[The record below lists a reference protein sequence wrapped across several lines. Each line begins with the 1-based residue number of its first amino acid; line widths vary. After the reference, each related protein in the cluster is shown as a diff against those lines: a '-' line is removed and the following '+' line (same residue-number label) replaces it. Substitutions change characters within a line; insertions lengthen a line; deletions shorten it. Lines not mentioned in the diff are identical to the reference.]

1 MDPMPRKSILL
12 VEDDAIIALA
22 EAETLRTLGY
32 IVLTVSNGERAAE
45 TATGNKDVDLILMD
59 VDLGDGIDGPEAA
72 RRILQKRNVPIV
84 FLTSHAEEEY
94 VNRVREITKYGYVL
108 KNSGDFVLRSSIEM
122 AFEMFEARQAASAR
136 EQELKKAQ
144 SFAHIGS
151 WVWDINDKRLTWSD
165 EMYRIFGIQPDILSD
180 RLSALSVSAVHPA
193 DRSKVAQANMLAI
206 RDKKFMPI
214 TFRVIWPDKSVHT
227 LWAEPGELIVG
238 DNGTPRKLTGYVQD
252 ITERTR
258 QETERKQKE
267 HEYGELVENLPGIV
281 YSYSTLRGG
290 ILYSAQAEDILGR
303 PVEEYYRNPQLW
315 RESIHPEH
323 TEEVAAAFRDIES
336 GKPVLQ
342 RYRICDA
349 LGKWHW
355 IEDRVIGY
363 QNVGAELIIH
373 GFAQDITDRKELEEN
388 LQREKSL
395 LLTLINNLPDHVAV
409 KDPES
414 RFLMTNTA
422 NARVMGLR
430 RTEDAVGRSDRD
442 FYPLE
447 EAERY
452 LADER
457 EIVRTG
463 NAMLNKEELTIDPDG
478 SKRWTLTSKVPLRDA
493 EGNIVGI
500 VCTGRDI
507 TDRKATEDRIHAL
520 VAEKELILKE
530 VHHRI
535 KNNMSVME
543 SLLSIQAHAAS
554 DETTAAALIDARGRL
569 HSMSVLYDKLYR
581 TDNLT
586 EMNLNVYLPDLISEI
601 VHMFP
606 NAGNVKVNTSV
617 QDIRLPIK
625 NMTSL
630 GIIVNEL
637 LTNTMKHA
645 FVGKSAGVILV
656 NASRIDG
663 RVIIIVEDD
672 GVGLHE
678 PLEVGNSTGFGLTL
692 VRTLVRQLNGR
703 IRIES
708 EGGTRFILDFTI

>member
-1 MDPMPRKSILL
+1 MDLLPRKCILL

-22 EAETLRTLGY
+22 ETDTLRALGY
-32 IVLTVSNGERAAE
+32 TVLMAPTGERAVE
-45 TATGNKDVDLILMD
+45 TATGNMD
-59 VDLGDGIDGPEAA
+59 VDLVLMDIDLGWGIDGPEAA
-72 RRILQKRNVPIV
+72 RQILKRRYVPIV

-136 EQELKKAQ
+136 ERELKKVH

-151 WVWDINDKRLTWSD
+151 WAWDIREGLLTWSD
-165 EMYRIFGIQPDILSD
+165 EVYRILGIPTETASGQLS
-180 RLSALSVSAVHPA
+180 RIALDAVHPA
-193 DRSKVAQANMLAI
+193 DRAKVEQTNMRAI
-206 RDKKFMPI
+206 REKRFIPI
-214 TFRVIWPDKSVHT
+214 KFRVIWPDQSVHT
-227 LWAEPGELIVG
+227 VWAEPAELVV
-238 DNGTPRKLTGYVQD
+238 DNAGSPERLTGYVQD
-252 ITERTR
+252 ITDRTR
-258 QETERKQKE
+258 QENELKQKE

-290 ILYSAQAEDILGR
+290 IRYSAQAEDILGR

-323 TEEVAAAFRDIES
+323 AEEVSAAFRDIEA

-349 LGKWHW
+349 FGKWHW

-363 QNVGAELIIH
+363 QTVGAELIIH

-409 KDPES
+409 KDRES
-414 RFLMTNTA
+414 RFLITNTA
-422 NARVMGLR
+422 NAQVMGLKR
-430 RTEDAVGRSDRD
+430 PEDAIGRTDLD
-442 FYPLE
+442 FYPMA
-447 EAERY
+447 EAEGY
-452 LADER
+452 LTDER

-478 SKRWTLTSKVPLRDA
+478 SRRWTLTSKVPLRDA
-493 EGNIVGI
+493 EGDIAGI

-507 TDRKATEDRIHAL
+507 TDRKAAEDRIHAL

-543 SLLSIQAHAAS
+543 SLLSIQAHAAG
-554 DETTAAALIDARGRL
+554 DEATATALIDARGRL

-586 EMNLNVYLPDLISEI
+586 DMNLSIYLPDLISE
-601 VHMFP
+601 VVRMFP
-606 NAGNVKVNTSV
+606 NAGSVKVNTSI
-617 QDIRLPIK
+617 QDIRVPVK
-625 NMTSL
+625 SMTSL

-645 FVGKSAGVILV
+645 FVGKTNGVISV
-656 NASRIDG
+656 NASKSDG
-663 RVIIIVEDD
+663 NVIITVEDD
-672 GVGLHE
+672 GVGMRELPGAE
-678 PLEVGNSTGFGLTL
+678 TPTGFGLTL
-692 VRTLVRQLNGR
+692 VRTLARQLNGR
-703 IRIES
+703 LRAES
-708 EGGTRFILDFTI
+708 DRGTRFILEFAL